1 VAPEAQDV
9 PERVE
14 RILSHLLARPVSR
27 DEDGDRPLRELGLS
41 SLRMIQLLGEIES
54 VFGVRVL
61 DAEVAAANFGTLDAL
76 VSFLGR
82 KLGKDR

>member
-1 VAPEAQDV
+1 MAPEAQDV

-14 RILSHLLARPVSR
+14 RILSHLLARPISQA
-27 DEDGDRPLRELGLS
+27 DDGDSSLRELGLS

-54 VFGVRVL
+54 AFGVRVL
-61 DAEVAAANFGTLDAL
+61 DAEVAAPNFRTLDAL

-82 KLGKDR
+82 KLGEAP